1 MVGAASGGGGRQLRV
16 WGGCSRRRGAR
27 GVVESVGEM
36 LERAVDGGTVGG
48 EKWRRKKGYST
59 VGVAPF
65 TAARGSGRPRR
76 GNGGWENDGGK
87 AVGADK
93 AAVAVV

>member
-16 WGGCSRRRGAR
+16 WGGCTRRRGAR

-48 EKWRRKKGYST
+48 RKVEEEERVLHG
-59 VGVAPF
+59 G
-65 TAARGSGRPRR
+65 GGRPLQPLEAVDGR
-76 GNGGWENDGGK
+76 GGESVGGK
-87 AVGADK
+87 TTATRPWARTRR
-93 AAVAVV
+93 